1 MKQIEIN
8 PSNKPYYS
16 EDFIKGFECGTKT
29 QFEADNKA
37 LEQEPCVDAISRV
50 KVKNKAIQ
58 LWNGGGDED
67 YKFSTLI
74 DYITELS
81 PVTPTRKVGK
91 WIEVT
96 DTEFGVGYKCSECG
110 RFILTESVD
119 GRKLKDYPYCHCG
132 AEMRGAGQ

>member
-37 LEQEPCVDAISRV
+37 LEQIPIR
-50 KVKNKAIQ
+50 N
-58 LWNGGGDED
+58 
-67 YKFSTLI
+67 
-74 DYITELS
+74 
-81 PVTPTRKVGK
+81 VGK
-91 WIEVT
+91 WIYDKTIWNWRCSVCNETPKTLGFVGAP
-96 DTEFGVGYKCSECG
+96 DFMEKEFVFCN
-110 RFILTESVD
+110 
-119 GRKLKDYPYCHCG
+119 HCG